1 MQGVFIII
9 TITMCA
15 NLKMTISR
23 SMSTYPS
30 DSKNLCAWL
39 TTIWRRPRL
48 LMNRGVSICW
58 TVSSSSQHS
67 AKLGQKA
74 ISRQKLNPK
83 NHEIDWSYWYA
94 CIDLT
99 NWIWSARCYRKRKW
113 KLGKTCETTSIQFI
127 FGGFYLIGTTV
138 LSHIMIEKLLSF
150 WEHP

>member
-1 MQGVFIII
+1 
-9 TITMCA
+9 MCA

-67 AKLGQKA
+67 AKVIHPKLICQKPVHFLSFQTSNKDETSHIIQA
-74 ISRQKLNPK
+74 ISMIVQRGNQ
-83 NHEIDWSYWYA
+83 A
-94 CIDLT
+94 CIYLLRICT
-99 NWIWSARCYRKRKW
+99 IPRHNHKW
-113 KLGKTCETTSIQFI
+113 DYFSQFSDKYFFI
-127 FGGFYLIGTTV
+127 ITK
-138 LSHIMIEKLLSF
+138 SHDR
-150 WEHP
+150 